1 MISYRNVCVLL
12 QTAEPPLENSTVR
25 LKLFDGSIMK
35 PLGQL
40 EFLVEH
46 TGERHSLLFQV
57 ISKPNRPL
65 ISFESCGKLGVFK
78 LDVDKSRVNGVDS
91 FGKSLVT
98 KETVVK
104 EYNDVFHGLGHI
116 GDSTFVLNS
125 EVKPVQHT
133 PRASHLH
140 SKIKLRLR

>member
-1 MISYRNVCVLL
+1 MYCSVISYRDVCVLL

-46 TGERHSLLFQV
+46 RGERHSLLFQV
-57 ISKPNRPL
+57 VSKSNRPL
-65 ISFESCGKLGVFK
+65 TSFESYEKLHVLK
-78 LDVDKSRVNGVDS
+78 LDVDESRVDRVDS
-91 FGKSLVT
+91 FGKSPVT

-104 EYNDVFHGLGHI
+104 E
-116 GDSTFVLNS
+116 
-125 EVKPVQHT
+125 
-133 PRASHLH
+133 
-140 SKIKLRLR
+140 